1 MLEGLTPPVKLTLC
15 KVGQKHSDLSAED
28 QAIFNQ
34 ALKDPRWSS
43 ASLTKALQDRGMD
56 LGETALRKHRD
67 GKCGCF
73 R

>member
-1 MLEGLTPPVKLTLC
+1 MLEGLTPPNKNNQCLIGKLYDGLD
-15 KVGQKHSDLSAED
+15 GED
-28 QAIFNQ
+28 QKIFDQ

-43 ASLTKALQDRGMD
+43 AALTRALQDRGMD